1 MTGQCYI
8 DGVDIYATYGV
19 IITEGGYD
27 DFFKLPAMV
36 EPDKND
42 WAESDGIEVDLT
54 EPTLQPR
61 EIEVSF
67 ARVRHVQWR
76 AFVQFITMPDLR
88 LFNIPYLG
96 RSWALRYD
104 SMSDLDSYRGTDTFT
119 LKFIEDSYPIP
130 EDVVAPQ
137 GYAPIESVLA
147 LDGTG
152 LDKYGIVVED
162 GLNDFDK
169 TPPLKPWLVR
179 TNSATTGQQYDLD
192 AEETFFADKEV
203 AIKCTMLADNMIGLW
218 AQLGSLYSALVQPQ
232 ERVLSYSGRGYDGYY
247 RKMDNVKLLTHV
259 SGVALRFDL
268 KMNFTAFRVGLV
280 TYLIATEDNRLIT
293 TEGGYNIEIGY

>member
-88 LFNIPYLG
+88 LVHIPYLG

-104 SMSDLDSYRGTDTFT
+104 SMTEIDLHNNADLFT
-119 LKFIEDSYPIP
+119 IKFIEDTPLVPTLS
-130 EDVVAPQ
+130 APV
-137 GYAPIESVLA
+137 GGAPIESVLE
-147 LDGTG
+147 LDSISM
-152 LDKYGIVVED
+152 DNYGIIVED
-162 GLNDFDK
+162 GLSDFDK
-169 TPPLKPWLVR
+169 TPPLKQNLTR
-179 TNSATTGQQYDLD
+179 TSSVINGQVYDAGVAL
-192 AEETFFADKEV
+192 FSDKEV
-203 AIKCTMLADNMIGLW
+203 AIRCAMIATSVSELW
-218 AQLGSLYSALVQPQ
+218 LQLDSLFATLMQPG
-232 ERVLSYSGRGYDGYY
+232 ERTLSYSGRGYRGYY
-247 RKMDNVKLLTHV
+247 RKMDNVKLLAHTD
-259 SGVALRFDL
+259 GVVVRFDL
-268 KMNFTAFRVGLV
+268 KVNFTAFRVGLV
-280 TYLIATEDNRLIT
+280 TYLLSTEAMALIT
-293 TEGGYNIEIGY
+293 TEDGLIIELEN